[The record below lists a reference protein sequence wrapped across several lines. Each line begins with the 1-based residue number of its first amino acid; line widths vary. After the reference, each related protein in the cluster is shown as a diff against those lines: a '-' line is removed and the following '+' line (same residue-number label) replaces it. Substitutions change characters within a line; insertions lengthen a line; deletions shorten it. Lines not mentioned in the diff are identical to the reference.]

1 MNIKEFYNKKF
12 LVSIEI
18 AKRFLGHQ
26 KFQRNFLV
34 FLIIIFIISSL
45 FCFTVKYLG
54 MKEVIPWF
62 IGYSDIS
69 PFNKIA
75 LQPGLPYIDKDVE
88 YPAITGLFIHLT
100 GLGKTKENYFLLS
113 SFFLVLFGLLT
124 LITLYKLVLEK
135 GIDKKRLIIFFAAA
149 PSILFFMIYN
159 WDLIAIFFTVLS
171 LYFFRQKKDV
181 SAAIFLSLGF
191 NAKLFPILLLPIML
205 LKRDSII
212 KWVKII
218 FSFFITSIIVNI
230 YFIIK
235 NFDGWLFFYTF
246 NSLREPNPDS
256 MWGIIYRF
264 SGIEIKLIGLISLVL
279 FLIFY
284 LFIIFYYRKKNIYYL
299 GAASILLFLIFNKVF
314 SPQYILW
321 LLPFFILI
329 PKLNKISFYSLEISN
344 LIVLFSILPWIFII
358 PKIDLFLNISQFFV
372 IVRHII
378 MIYLVYFILK
388 QQYSTNL

>member
-88 YPAITGLFIHLT
+88 YPVITGLFIHLT

>member
-88 YPAITGLFIHLT
+88 YPVITGLFIHLT

-279 FLIFY
+279 FLILY

>member
-88 YPAITGLFIHLT
+88 YPVITGLFIHLT

-149 PSILFFMIYN
+149 PSILFFMVYN

-279 FLIFY
+279 FLILY